1 MRHIMREYLP
11 MELEKDERVYGGHD
25 AAVRADMPNKAHE
38 RWLEILKPF
47 IVITNYAEVAA
58 GRCMSMLMSAVPN
71 NELRNGYHV
80 QFVDEIRHTGMQMA
94 LARWYAKNVPDPAGW
109 NLGPKAFS
117 GSVLTNPGLNMLSH
131 FIVGDPIQCAFTLQV
146 VAETAFTN
154 VVFVATPDVAARN
167 GDFTL
172 PTTYL
177 SVQSDEARHISNGY
191 ATLLTVL
198 QDDHNAPLIE
208 RDLQQ
213 AFWINHAFIDIFS
226 AVVIEY
232 FSKDRSDPESFLDK
246 WDRWVRD
253 DWHRAYIMKLG
264 KLGLDIPPDMFERA
278 RERIVNGIHH
288 RHAIL
293 AFAAWP
299 LSFWRF
305 DPLDERDFEWFERHY
320 PGWYSAVRRLLGGVP
335 PGHRSRRRASCR
347 WTSSTWR
354 RRSAGPARGCACPR
368 PTAVHHV
375 VGQRTRFYCSKECRW
390 LDESNPGRYTGDR
403 NYLDRYH
410 GWEASEVIQDLGFVR
425 ADGETLIGQPHL
437 HRNGDGAATVDAV
450 GHPRPRPQA
459 PEPQHPRRPRAGAAQ
474 RRLVRR
480 PGHRRRRAAR
490 ARARDPVM
498 SPRVRFEPLG
508 EEIECGAEETV
519 LDAAFRQGYN
529 LAYGC
534 REGQCSACKCYLLE
548 GEVDLKRYS
557 NFALSDTERANGY
570 ALMCRALPESDLVD
584 RAAALRPRQLPARE
598 RDPRRRG
605 DRDRGDRADPR
616 HRRGEADGAR
626 GLLVAAGPV
635 RRRPRPGRRGRA
647 ALVLDRQPARR
658 RTRSS

>member
-1 MRHIMREYLP
+1 MGHKTTVFGMPRRSITQAHERIAQLGWEPEYHQPVVRYPTRYRFPHKAKDPMRHIMREYLP

-25 AAVRADMPNKAHE
+25 AAVRADMPHKAHA

-94 LARWYAKNVPDPAGW
+94 LARWYAQNVPDPAGW

-213 AFWINHAFIDIFS
+213 AFWINHAFIDVFS

-232 FSKDRSDPESFLDK
+232 FSRDRSDPESFVDK

-278 RERIVNGIHH
+278 RERLVAGLHH

-293 AFAAWP
+293 AFAGWP

-305 DPLDERDFEWFERHY
+305 DPLDERDFEWFESKY
-320 PGWYSAVRRLLGGVP
+320 PGWYAQYGGFWEAFRQGADPRNGFLPLDFINMAP
-335 PGHRSRRRASCR
+335 PFCWTCQGLCVNEADRVHR
-347 WTSSTWR
+347 
-354 RRSAGPARGCACPR
+354 
-368 PTAVHHV
+368 V
-375 VGQRTRFYCSKECRW
+375 VADRTRFYCSKECRW

-410 GWEASEVIQDLGFVR
+410 GWEASEVVQDLGFVR
-425 ADGETLIGQPHL
+425 SDGETLIGQPHL
-437 HRNGDGAATVDAV
+437 RDEHRWTLSDIRAHDLKLISPNIRVALELGLPTGDWSDAPRSDGAVPLELATAV
-450 GHPRPRPQA
+450 
-459 PEPQHPRRPRAGAAQ
+459 
-474 RRLVRR
+474 L
-480 PGHRRRRAAR
+480 
-490 ARARDPVM
+490 
-498 SPRVRFEPLG
+498 
-508 EEIECGAEETV
+508 
-519 LDAAFRQGYN
+519 
-529 LAYGC
+529 
-534 REGQCSACKCYLLE
+534 
-548 GEVDLKRYS
+548 
-557 NFALSDTERANGY
+557 
-570 ALMCRALPESDLVD
+570 
-584 RAAALRPRQLPARE
+584 
-598 RDPRRRG
+598 
-605 DRDRGDRADPR
+605 
-616 HRRGEADGAR
+616 
-626 GLLVAAGPV
+626 
-635 RRRPRPGRRGRA
+635 
-647 ALVLDRQPARR
+647 
-658 RTRSS
+658 

>member
-1 MRHIMREYLP
+1 MSATPRRRSITKTHERIAQLGWEPEYHQPAVRYPTRYRFPNQAKDPMKHIMREYLP
-11 MELEKDERVYGGHD
+11 MELEKDERVYGGLD
-25 AAVRADMPNKAHE
+25 AAVRADMPHKAHE

-47 IVITNYAEVAA
+47 ITITNFAEVAA

-80 QFVDEIRHTGMQMA
+80 QFVDEIRHTGMQMS

-117 GSVLTNPGLNMLSH
+117 SSVLTNPGLNMLSH

-213 AFWINHAFIDIFS
+213 AFWINHAFIDVFS
-226 AVVIEY
+226 AIVMEY
-232 FSKDRSDPESFLDK
+232 FSKDRSDPECHLDK

-253 DWHRAYIMKLG
+253 DWHRAYVMKLG
-264 KLGLDIPPDMFERA
+264 KLGLNIPTDIFERA
-278 RERIVNGIHH
+278 RERLVNGIHH

-305 DPLDERDFEWFERHY
+305 DPLDERDFEWFENKY
-320 PGWYSAVRRLLGGVP
+320 PGWYSQYGAFWEAYRQGTDPGDGFLPLDLINLAP
-335 PGHRSRRRASCR
+335 PFC
-347 WTSSTWR
+347 WTCQDLCVSEDDR
-354 RRSAGPARGCACPR
+354 IHGIVDG
-368 PTAVHHV
+368 
-375 VGQRTRFYCSKECRW
+375 RTRFYCSKECKW
-390 LDESNPGRYTGDR
+390 LDDSNPGRYIGDR

-410 GWEASEVIQDLGFVR
+410 GWEASEVIRDLGFVR
-425 ADGETLIGQPHL
+425 ADGKTLIGQPHL
-437 HRNGDGAATVDAV
+437 NAERQWTLSDIRAHDCVLTSPNIRVAKELGLPSGDWS
-450 GHPRPRPQA
+450 
-459 PEPQHPRRPRAGAAQ
+459 E
-474 RRLVRR
+474 VRVS
-480 PGHRRRRAAR
+480 G
-490 ARARDPVM
+490 
-498 SPRVRFEPLG
+498 
-508 EEIECGAEETV
+508 
-519 LDAAFRQGYN
+519 N
-529 LAYGC
+529 
-534 REGQCSACKCYLLE
+534 
-548 GEVDLKRYS
+548 GEVAAELAVTDLLTGAS
-557 NFALSDTERANGY
+557 
-570 ALMCRALPESDLVD
+570 LV
-584 RAAALRPRQLPARE
+584 
-598 RDPRRRG
+598 
-605 DRDRGDRADPR
+605 
-616 HRRGEADGAR
+616 
-626 GLLVAAGPV
+626 
-635 RRRPRPGRRGRA
+635 
-647 ALVLDRQPARR
+647 
-658 RTRSS
+658 

>member
-1 MRHIMREYLP
+1 
-11 MELEKDERVYGGHD
+11 
-25 AAVRADMPNKAHE
+25 
-38 RWLEILKPF
+38 
-47 IVITNYAEVAA
+47 
-58 GRCMSMLMSAVPN
+58 
-71 NELRNGYHV
+71 
-80 QFVDEIRHTGMQMA
+80 MQMS

-232 FSKDRSDPESFLDK
+232 FSTRPLATPSRFLDK

-278 RERIVNGIHH
+278 RERIVNGVHH

-293 AFAAWP
+293 AFAGWP
-299 LSFWRF
+299 LVVLALRSARRARLRVVRG
-305 DPLDERDFEWFERHY
+305 PL
-320 PGWYSAVRRLLGGVP
+320 PGLVRAVRRVLGGLP
-335 PGHRSRRRASCR
+335 PGRRPRRNGFLPLDFINLAPPFCWTCQGLCVSETDRRHRD
-347 WTSSTWR
+347 R
-354 RRSAGPARGCACPR
+354 RRS
-368 PTAVHHV
+368 
-375 VGQRTRFYCSKECRW
+375 RTRFYCSNECRW

-410 GWEASEVIQDLGFVR
+410 GWEASEVIRDLGFVR
-425 ADGETLIGQPHL
+425 ADGETLDRP
-437 HRNGDGAATVDAV
+437 AASASD
-450 GHPRPRPQA
+450 
-459 PEPQHPRRPRAGAAQ
+459 ERRWTLSDIRAHDLKLVSPNIRVARELGLPD
-474 RRLVRR
+474 RGLVRR
-480 PGHRRRRAAR
+480 SGLRRRGAAR
-490 ARARDPVM
+490 ARRHDPV
-498 SPRVRFEPLG
+498 SRRARVPAFEPLG
-508 EEIECGAEETV
+508 EEIECGAG
-519 LDAAFRQGYN
+519 R
-529 LAYGC
+529 
-534 REGQCSACKCYLLE
+534 
-548 GEVDLKRYS
+548 
-557 NFALSDTERANGY
+557 
-570 ALMCRALPESDLVD
+570 D
-584 RAAALRPRQLPARE
+584 RARRRLPPGLQPRLRLPRGPVLGLQVLPAR
-598 RDPRRRG
+598 G
-605 DRDRGDRADPR
+605 
-616 HRRGEADGAR
+616 
-626 GLLVAAGPV
+626 
-635 RRRPRPGRRGRA
+635 RGRA
-647 ALVLDRQPARR
+647 RSAT
-658 RTRSS
+658 RTSRCRTPSAATATR